1 MRTIAIED
9 IIIGERQ
16 RKEMDAT
23 KLNELETTI
32 AADGLIHPILLCEK
46 PDGLHLVAGER
57 RTKIITRLHAK
68 GTSIRHDNQPIPHGH
83 IPYTL
88 TSELSPGDLLQLEF
102 AENDAREALLWQD
115 RVRALNAIHE
125 ARKAAN
131 PKQTAM
137 DTARELKAGGAVSNL
152 THPTHVST
160 LIKEAEIINRH
171 LSDPAIAQARNHKE
185 AFKLAVDKDAKLY
198 EAELIKRNLA
208 SASAALN
215 IKVRHGNALE
225 ILQDLDENFVDLILC
240 DPPYGINAG
249 RQGFRDRTVH
259 HHNYEDTPELA
270 REIIKTLAIEGFRI
284 CKPDANIFLFG
295 DVDHFQYFKDQFSA
309 MGWTVWRRPLI
320 WRKSNEGLAPWGQHG
335 PRYTYDMIFYA
346 KKGQRGLIS
355 TPLDVLDYSR
365 VSRSAREYAAQ
376 KPVELLEELIEVS
389 TLPGDFV
396 LDPCLGSGSTL
407 VAARKLKRHGLGI
420 EVDEDAYNLALTRVF
435 SEEKEDATD
444 DS

>member
-1 MRTIAIED
+1 MRTIPLSSLK
-9 IIIGERQ
+9 IGERQ

-32 AADGLIHPILLCEK
+32 ARDGLIHPILCVEK
-46 PDGLHLVAGER
+46 DGEIHLVAGER
-57 RTKIITRLHAK
+57 RTKIIARLHEK
-68 GTSIRHDNQPIPHGH
+68 GTTIRHDNGVIPPGE

-102 AENDAREALLWQD
+102 SENDAREALLWQD
-115 RVRALNAIHE
+115 RVNALTAIHE

-131 PKQTAM
+131 PQQTMM
-137 DTARELKAGGAVSNL
+137 DTARELKEAGAVPSVAAANN
-152 THPTHVST
+152 VST
-160 LIKEAEIINRH
+160 LIKEAEIIKRH
-171 LSDPAIAQARNHKE
+171 LDDPAIANARNHRE
-185 AFKLAVDKDAKLY
+185 AFKLAVDKEEKVY
-198 EAELIKRNLA
+198 KAELIKRNLKKA
-208 SASAALN
+208 ESGLN
-215 IKVRHGNALE
+215 LKLRHGNMLD
-225 ILQDLDENFVDLILC
+225 ILPDLDENFVDLILC

-249 RQGFRDRTVH
+249 RQGFRERTVH

-270 REIIKTLAIEGFRI
+270 RAIIKALAIEGFRI

-355 TPLDVLDYSR
+355 TPLDVFDYSR
-365 VSRSAREYAAQ
+365 VPRNEREYAAQ
-376 KPVELLEELIEVS
+376 KPIELLSEIIEVS

-396 LDPCLGSGSTL
+396 FDPCVGSGSTL
-407 VAARKLKRHGLGI
+407 VAAKKLNRHGLGI
-420 EVDEDAYNLALTRVF
+420 EIDEDAYNLALTRVYG
-435 SEEKEDATD
+435 EEND